1 MERAVEPGAGSDDQ
15 ALPSFSWER
24 DTPELRERVRM
35 AVAGWRQ
42 RHPLGNY
49 GEMVSALWPYF
60 PFKEFDVV
68 LRGFLTAI
76 DRHDARET
84 TRGDRA

>member
-1 MERAVEPGAGSDDQ
+1 
-15 ALPSFSWER
+15 
-24 DTPELRERVRM
+24 M

-42 RHPLGNY
+42 RHPQGNY
-49 GEMVSALWPYF
+49 GEMVSALWPDF

-68 LRGFLTAI
+68 LRGFLTAT

-84 TRGDRA
+84 TGGAR

>member
-1 MERAVEPGAGSDDQ
+1 MERAVEPGAGSNDQ
-15 ALPSFSWER
+15 ALQPFGWEK

-42 RHPLGNY
+42 LHPQGSY
-49 GEMVSALWPYF
+49 GEMVSTLWPDF

-76 DRHDARET
+76 DRHDAREIT
-84 TRGDRA
+84 GGARW